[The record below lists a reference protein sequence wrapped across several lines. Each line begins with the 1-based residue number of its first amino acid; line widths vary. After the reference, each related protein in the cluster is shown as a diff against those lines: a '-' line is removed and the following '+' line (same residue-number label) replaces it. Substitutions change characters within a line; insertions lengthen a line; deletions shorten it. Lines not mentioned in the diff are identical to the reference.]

1 MAAKHAENEE
11 AIENIA
17 NDEREQGKTVV
28 EFSTENAKPSKDTI
42 ARTVAFGLVWLN
54 QLFAFIGAPTLDL
67 DPDAVYAGVSTGITF
82 AVSFLAWWK
91 NNSFTKAAIVGDQV
105 KDVLQAEDE

>member
-1 MAAKHAENEE
+1 MAKHAENEE
-11 AIENIA
+11 TIKNVTRDAQ
-17 NDEREQGKTVV
+17 EQEGKTVL
-28 EFSTENAKPSKDTI
+28 EFDTENEKPSKDTI

-67 DPDAVYAGVSTGITF
+67 DQDAVYAGVSTGITF
-82 AVSFLAWWK
+82 AVSFWAWWK

>member
-1 MAAKHAENEE
+1 MSKHAENEE
-11 AIENIA
+11 VVEDNPK
-17 NDEREQGKTVV
+17 EEQQSGKTVI
-28 EFSTENAKPSKDTI
+28 EFNTENAKPSGETV

-54 QLFAFIGAPTLDL
+54 QLFAFVGAPTLNL

-105 KDVLQAEDE
+105 KDALQAEAE